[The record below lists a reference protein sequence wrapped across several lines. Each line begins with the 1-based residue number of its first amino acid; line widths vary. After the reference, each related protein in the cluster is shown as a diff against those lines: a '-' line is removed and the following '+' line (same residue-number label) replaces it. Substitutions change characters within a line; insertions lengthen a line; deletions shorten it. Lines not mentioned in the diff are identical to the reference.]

1 MYVYIY
7 IYIYVYTCVTMSRC
21 RDGGVARDFEAT
33 GGGVSRKTGKT
44 NEMSTIVQ
52 KERNLGLN
60 H

>member
-1 MYVYIY
+1 
-7 IYIYVYTCVTMSRC
+7 MSRC